1 TTLEKSALAVGPLP
15 GLVSLLLRTLPK
27 SLLPASALPP
37 LLPPLRLGF
46 NDSLPG
52 SLGVLAIVFSPARH
66 GTGAGSH
73 GGREARIVACSAA
86 PAARAGPT
94 GAGRGRARAAAG
106 RGWRAR
112 DWCRG
117 RGGGCSAPPTTAC
130 SGGSAPSGPRR
141 CAPRTARG
149 TRSGRGTTPGS
160 GAGRHGRCAGRRRRC
175 ARSPSR
181 VGR

>member
-1 TTLEKSALAVGPLP
+1 GVVSALPTTLEKSALPVGPLP

-86 PAARAGPT
+86 PAARAGAYWRRSRP
-94 GAGRGRARAAAG
+94 GAGGGVPGVARQG
-106 RGWRAR
+106 LMSR
-112 DWCRG
+112 
-117 RGGGCSAPPTTAC
+117 P
-130 SGGSAPSGPRR
+130 PRR
-141 CAPRTARG
+141 
-149 TRSGRGTTPGS
+149 
-160 GAGRHGRCAGRRRRC
+160 
-175 ARSPSR
+175 
-181 VGR
+181 V